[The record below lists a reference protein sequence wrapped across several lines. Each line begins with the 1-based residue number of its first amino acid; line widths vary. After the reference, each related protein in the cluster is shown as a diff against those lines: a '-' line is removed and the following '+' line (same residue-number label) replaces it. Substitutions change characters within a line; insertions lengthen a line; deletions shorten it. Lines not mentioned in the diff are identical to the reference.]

1 MKKEII
7 NCKNSA
13 PALGPYSHAVR
24 LGNLLFV
31 SGRTPSMPGTGELVD
46 DNIENAT
53 KRVIENVK
61 DILEEA
67 GTTLDN
73 VVKTT
78 VFLKDMNDFAEM
90 NKVYGEYF
98 KVDSPARSCI
108 QVAKLPRN
116 AMVEIEVVAH
126 VE

>member
-1 MKKEII
+1 MGKEII

-24 LGNLLFV
+24 VGNLLFV
-31 SGRTPSMPGTGELVD
+31 SGRTPSMPVTGELVD
-46 DNIENAT
+46 DNIQNAT
-53 KRVIENVK
+53 RRAIENVK
-61 DILEEA
+61 DILDEA
-67 GTTLDN
+67 GTTLEN

-78 VFLKDMNDFAEM
+78 VFLRDMNDFAEM

-98 KVDSPARSCI
+98 KVDPPARSCI

-116 AMVEIEVVAH
+116 AMVEVEVVAYM
-126 VE
+126 E

>member
-1 MKKEII
+1 MGKEII

-24 LGNLLFV
+24 VGNLLFV
-31 SGRTPSMPGTGELVD
+31 SGRTPSMPVTGELVD
-46 DNIENAT
+46 DNIQNAT
-53 KRVIENVK
+53 RRAIENVK
-61 DILEEA
+61 DILDEA
-67 GTTLDN
+67 GTTLEN

-78 VFLKDMNDFAEM
+78 VFLRDINDFAEM

-98 KVDSPARSCI
+98 KVDPPARSCI

-116 AMVEIEVVAH
+116 AMVEVEVVAYK
-126 VE
+126 E

>member
-1 MKKEII
+1 MKKEVI

-24 LGNLLFV
+24 VGNLLFV
-31 SGRTPSMPGTGELVD
+31 SGRTPSMPITGELVD
-46 DNIENAT
+46 DNIQNAT
-53 KRVIENVK
+53 RRAIENVK
-61 DILEEA
+61 DILDEA
-67 GTTLDN
+67 DTTLEN

-78 VFLKDMNDFAEM
+78 VFLRDMNDFAEM

-98 KVDSPARSCI
+98 EVDPPARSCI

-116 AMVEIEVVAH
+116 AMVEVEVVAYM
-126 VE
+126 E

>member
-1 MKKEII
+1 MGKEII

-24 LGNLLFV
+24 VGNLLFV
-31 SGRTPSMPGTGELVD
+31 SGRTPSMPVTGELVD
-46 DNIENAT
+46 DNIQNAT
-53 KRVIENVK
+53 RRAIENVK
-61 DILEEA
+61 DILDEA
-67 GTTLDN
+67 GTTLEN

-78 VFLKDMNDFAEM
+78 VFLRDMNDFAEM

-98 KVDSPARSCI
+98 KVDPPARSCI

-116 AMVEIEVVAH
+116 AMVEVEVVAYK
-126 VE
+126 E

>member
-7 NCKNSA
+7 NCKNAA
-13 PALGPYSHAVR
+13 PALGPYSHAVK

-31 SGRTPSMPGTGELVD
+31 SGRTPSMPVTGELVD

-78 VFLKDMNDFAEM
+78 VFLRDMNNFAEM
-90 NKVYGEYF
+90 NKIYGEYF
-98 KVDSPARSCI
+98 KANQPARSCI
-108 QVAKLPRN
+108 QVTKLPRN
-116 AMVEIEVVAH
+116 AMVEIEVVAY